1 MFNNNFESF
10 VAQEPRMPTVPSKA
24 YHRREFLGTC
34 AAVAGAIGL
43 PALAQDTKYPNRTI
57 TMVVPFPAGGAVD
70 TAGRAIGE
78 RLSRVLNQPVI
89 IDNKGGAGGAIGS
102 TFVARAKPDGYTLV
116 VTSQSSHVANPAFSP
131 NLPYDAIK
139 DFAPITLIERLPNV
153 LLVNPSLPVKNI
165 EEFVAYAKKNPGKLN
180 CASSGNGSMLHL
192 NMELLKS
199 QYGIFLTHIPYRVA
213 GTALTDLMSGQVHAM
228 FTNVQ
233 ASNVGYVNQG
243 RLRALAVASP
253 SRPDV
258 LPNVPTFGELKQA
271 DLNLTSWT
279 GLAAPAGT
287 PDAIVNQLY
296 AAMRTV
302 LQDPDTVAAWQKRG
316 SIIPEAVTPAEYRQ
330 EITSRIAFYKKLIKA
345 KSLSAD

>member
-1 MFNNNFESF
+1 MT
-10 VAQEPRMPTVPSKA
+10 PLLSKTIN
-24 YHRREFLGTC
+24 RRQFMGTGT
-34 AAVAGAIGL
+34 AFAGAISF
-43 PALAQDTKYPNRTI
+43 PALAQEARYPNRTI
-57 TMVVPFPAGGAVD
+57 TIVVPFPAGGAVD

-78 RLSRVLNQPVI
+78 RLSRVLNQTVI

-102 TFVARAKPDGYTLV
+102 TFVAKAKPDGYTLV
-116 VTSQSSHVANPAFSP
+116 ITSQSSHVANPAFSP
-131 NLPYDAIK
+131 NLPYDAVK
-139 DFAPITLIERLPNV
+139 DFAPITLIERLPNI
-153 LLVNPSLPVKNI
+153 LLINPSLPVKNMA
-165 EEFVAYAKKNPGKLN
+165 EFVAYARKNPGKLN
-180 CASSGNGSMLHL
+180 YSSSGNGSMLHL

-243 RLRALAVASP
+243 RLRAIAVASP
-253 SRPDV
+253 ARSELLPD
-258 LPNVPTFGELKQA
+258 VPTFGELKQP

-287 PDAIVNQLY
+287 PDAIVDQLY

-302 LQDPDTVAAWQKRG
+302 LQDPATAAAWQKRG
-316 SIIPEAVTPAEYRQ
+316 SIIPEAVTPSEYRQ
-330 EITSRIAFYKKLIKA
+330 EISNRIAFYKKLIKA
-345 KSLSAD
+345 NNLSAD

>member
-1 MFNNNFESF
+1 MTQAF
-10 VAQEPRMPTVPSKA
+10 PKTVT
-24 YHRREFLGTC
+24 RRQFLGIG

-43 PALAQDTKYPNRTI
+43 PTWAQDAKYPSKIITI
-57 TMVVPFPAGGAVD
+57 VVPFPAGGAVD

-78 RLSRVLNQPVI
+78 RLSRVLNQTVI
-89 IDNKGGAGGAIGS
+89 IENKGGAGGAIGS
-102 TFVARAKPDGYTLV
+102 TYVAKAKPDGYTLI
-116 VTSQSSHVANPAFSP
+116 VTSQSSHVANPSFSP

-153 LLVNPSLPVKNI
+153 LLINPSLPVNNM

-180 CASSGNGSMLHL
+180 YGSSGNGSMLHL

-199 QYGIFLTHIPYRVA
+199 QYGIFITHIPYRVA
-213 GTALTDLMSGQVHAM
+213 GTALTDLMSGQIHAI

-233 ASNVGYVNQG
+233 ASNVGYVKQG
-243 RLRALAVASP
+243 RLRAIAVASP
-253 SRPDV
+253 SRSEL
-258 LPNVPTFGELKQA
+258 LPQVPTFGELKQP

-287 PDAIVNQLY
+287 PDAIVEQLY

-302 LQDPDTVAAWQKRG
+302 LQDPATVAAWNKRG
-316 SIIPEAVTPAEYRQ
+316 SIIPEAVTPSEYRQ
-330 EITSRIAFYKKLIKA
+330 EIANRIAFYKKLIQA
-345 KSLSAD
+345 NNLSAE

>member
-1 MFNNNFESF
+1 MTQASSK
-10 VAQEPRMPTVPSKA
+10 TVT
-24 YHRREFLGTC
+24 RRQFLGIG

-43 PALAQDTKYPNRTI
+43 PTWAQDAKYPSKIITI
-57 TMVVPFPAGGAVD
+57 VVPFPAGGAVD

-78 RLSRVLNQPVI
+78 RLSRVLNQTVI
-89 IDNKGGAGGAIGS
+89 IENKGGAGGAIGS
-102 TFVARAKPDGYTLV
+102 TFVAKAKPDGYTLI
-116 VTSQSSHVANPAFSP
+116 VTSQSSHVANPSFSP

-153 LLVNPSLPVKNI
+153 LLINPSLPVNNM

-180 CASSGNGSMLHL
+180 YGSSGNGSMLHL

-199 QYGIFLTHIPYRVA
+199 QYGIFITHIPYRVA
-213 GTALTDLMSGQVHAM
+213 GTALTDLMSGQIHAI

-233 ASNVGYVNQG
+233 ASNVGYVKQG
-243 RLRALAVASP
+243 RLRAIAVASP
-253 SRPDV
+253 GRSEL
-258 LPNVPTFGELKQA
+258 LPQVPTFGELNQP

-287 PDAIVNQLY
+287 PDAIVERLY

-302 LQDPDTVAAWQKRG
+302 LQDPATVAAWKQRG
-316 SIIPEAVTPAEYRQ
+316 SIIPEAVTPSEYRQ
-330 EITSRIAFYKKLIKA
+330 EIANRIAFYKKLIQA
-345 KSLSAD
+345 NNLSAE

>member
-1 MFNNNFESF
+1 MTHPLSKTFN
-10 VAQEPRMPTVPSKA
+10 
-24 YHRREFLGTC
+24 RRQFIGTG

-43 PALAQDTKYPNRTI
+43 PALAQDAKYPSKTI
-57 TMVVPFPAGGAVD
+57 TIVVPFPAGGAVD

-78 RLSRVLNQPVI
+78 RLSRVLNQTVI

-102 TFVARAKPDGYTLV
+102 TFVAKAKPDGYTLV

-153 LLVNPSLPVKNI
+153 LLINPSLPVNSVA
-165 EEFVAYAKKNPGKLN
+165 EFVAYAKKNPGKLN
-180 CASSGNGSMLHL
+180 YASSGNGSMLHL
-192 NMELLKS
+192 NMELFKA

-253 SRPDV
+253 ARSEV
-258 LPNVPTFGELKQA
+258 LPQVPTFGELKQPE
-271 DLNLTSWT
+271 LNMTSWT

-287 PDAIVNQLY
+287 PDAIVQQLY

-302 LQDPDTVAAWQKRG
+302 LQDPATVAAWKQRG
-316 SIIPEAVTPAEYRQ
+316 SIIPEAVTPSEYRQ
-330 EITSRIAFYKKLIKA
+330 EIASRIAFYKKLIQEK
-345 KSLSAD
+345 KLSAE

>member
-1 MFNNNFESF
+1 MTRTTSK
-10 VAQEPRMPTVPSKA
+10 TVN
-24 YHRREFLGTC
+24 RRQFIGAGT
-34 AAVAGAIGL
+34 ALASAIGI
-43 PALAQDTKYPNRTI
+43 PALAQDTKYPSRTI
-57 TMVVPFPAGGAVD
+57 TLVVPFPAGGAVD

-78 RLSRVLNQPVI
+78 RLSRVMNQTVI

-116 VTSQSSHVANPAFSP
+116 VTSQSSHVANPSFSA
-131 NLPYDAIK
+131 NLPYDAVK
-139 DFAPITLIERLPNV
+139 DFTPITLIERLPNV
-153 LLVNPSLPVKNI
+153 LLINPSLPVKTI

-180 CASSGNGSMLHL
+180 YASSGNGSMLHL

-243 RLRALAVASP
+243 KLRALAVASP
-253 SRPDV
+253 SRSDV
-258 LPNVPTFGELKQA
+258 LPNVPTFGELKQP

-287 PDAIVNQLY
+287 PEAIVNQLY

-302 LQDPDTVAAWQKRG
+302 LQDPTTVAAWQKRG
-316 SIIPEAVTPAEYRQ
+316 SIIPEAVTPSEYRQ
-330 EITSRIAFYKKLIKA
+330 EISNRIAFYKKLIKA
-345 KSLSAD
+345 NNLSAD